1 MLRSTLI
8 AILLLCGICANAQ
21 NPVPYL
27 RKMETIGYATTSVSP
42 NIIYTSFVV
51 KDYKDNGRVVS
62 IKETEEKLRKIVKGL
77 GCNLEDLSVGNI
89 YGYITYNGPNNEE
102 GVFEHK
108 RLYLLKLS
116 SVECIDNFLDRV
128 DPRAL
133 ESFNI
138 DEMDNNNIDAEVRN
152 LQLKAFAKAKDKA
165 SVLLATYGEQCGRVL
180 DIQEVNRFITYPDF
194 TGKGSRIQVVNMNGT
209 SNFEAN
215 QIRTKNIKIEYEVKI
230 VFEIK

>member
-1 MLRSTLI
+1 M
-8 AILLLCGICANAQ
+8 
-21 NPVPYL
+21 
-27 RKMETIGYATTSVSP
+27 
-42 NIIYTSFVV
+42 
-51 KDYKDNGRVVS
+51 
-62 IKETEEKLRKIVKGL
+62 
-77 GCNLEDLSVGNI
+77 SVGNI